1 MADVGVLQE
10 VVGPFGVDASE
21 LVHCKTASEQLRA
34 NTLEASERGAFGV
47 PGQVQ
52 RGSCCR

>member
-1 MADVGVLQE
+1 MLQE